1 MPADSFEEKAKA
13 LRSTG
18 TLNPGADEV
27 ADDLFEESTFF
38 DARDLVQV
46 KYEMLRRVEHDGWT
60 ITHSADAFGFSR
72 PTFYQAKEAFE
83 EDGLWGLVPERR
95 GPRGPHKLTEEIV
108 AYIEERRAAQP
119 SLSWTALA
127 EIVHARFGLRVH
139 ARTVQRHLM
148 PRQKKR

>member
-1 MPADSFEEKAKA
+1 MPADPSDDKAKA
-13 LRSTG
+13 LRRTG

-27 ADDLFEESTFF
+27 ADDLFKESEFF

-60 ITHSADAFGFSR
+60 IIHSADAFGFSR
-72 PTFYQAKEAFE
+72 PTFYQTKEAFE

-95 GPRGPHKLTEEIV
+95 GPRGPHKLTEEIL
-108 AYIEERRAAQP
+108 AYVGERRAAEP
-119 SLSWTALA
+119 SLGWAELA
-127 EIVHARFGLRVH
+127 EIIEARFGLRVH
-139 ARTVQRHLM
+139 PRTVQRHLM